1 MPDLPEIALAHE
13 LLRRF
18 RSGLHSYAM
27 GHRHYTGTSPV
38 QTARLTNP
46 GPTAEATQASTKP
59 APLLELRAVTKTFG
73 AVTALSGLEAS
84 VAPGEFVT
92 VVGPSGCGKST
103 LFNIVAGGGILRF
116 EGNSR
121 HAADLLGRVSF
132 MPQRDLL
139 FPWRNVVDNAI
150 LALEVEGVPRDQAR
164 AKALKMLPEFGLAG
178 FEKQYPNQLSGGM
191 RQRVALMRTFL
202 FERDLMLL
210 DEPFGALDALTRAM
224 MQRWLLDVWQKYR
237 RTILFITHDVDEAI
251 FLGDRVLVMTARPG
265 SVKLEQVVDLPRP
278 RRPEIVTA
286 PEFVRLKRTLLDAI
300 EEESMK
306 SFQSAI
312 AQEKVT

>member
-1 MPDLPEIALAHE
+1 LPAALQTHAASAADL
-13 LLRRF
+13 
-18 RSGLHSYAM
+18 
-27 GHRHYTGTSPV
+27 
-38 QTARLTNP
+38 
-46 GPTAEATQASTKP
+46 AT
-59 APLLELRAVTKTFG
+59 PLLELRAVSKTFG
-73 AVTALSGLEAS
+73 AVTALDGFDARVAAS
-84 VAPGEFVT
+84 EFVT

-103 LFNIVAGGGILRF
+103 LFNIVAGLEEPDAGGILRF
-116 EGNSR
+116 EGKSC

-139 FPWRNVVDNAI
+139 LPWRNVVDNAI
-150 LALEVEGVPRDQAR
+150 LALDVEGMPRAQAR

-178 FEKQYPNQLSGGM
+178 FAAHYPHQLSGGM

-265 SVKLEQVVDLPRP
+265 AVKLEQMIDLPRP

-306 SFQSAI
+306 AFQA
-312 AQEKVT
+312 AVTPEPTP

>member
-1 MPDLPEIALAHE
+1 VHAA
-13 LLRRF
+13 
-18 RSGLHSYAM
+18 
-27 GHRHYTGTSPV
+27 V
-38 QTARLTNP
+38 QTDILPLA
-46 GPTAEATQASTKP
+46 GSAEPQAKP
-59 APLLELRAVTKTFG
+59 SPLLELRAISKTFG
-73 AVTALSGLEAS
+73 QVVALSGFDAD
-84 VAPGEFVT
+84 VARGEFVT

-103 LFNIVAGGGILRF
+103 LFNIVAGLDEPDAGGALRF
-116 EGNSR
+116 EGNSC

-139 FPWRNVVDNAI
+139 LPWRNVIDNAI
-150 LALEVEGVPRDQAR
+150 LALDVEGVPRAQAR
-164 AKALKMLPEFGLAG
+164 AKALEMLPEFGLAG
-178 FEKQYPNQLSGGM
+178 FESQYPNQLSGGM

-210 DEPFGALDALTRAM
+210 DEPFGALDALTRAI
-224 MQRWLLDVWQKYR
+224 MQRWLLDVWQKHR

-300 EEESMK
+300 EEESIK
-306 SFQSAI
+306 SFQSAV
-312 AQEKVT
+312 AEEKSS

>member
-1 MPDLPEIALAHE
+1 MAVIIQKKGRSVQAVQRASRTDLAASAASEPRMPL
-13 LLRRF
+13 
-18 RSGLHSYAM
+18 
-27 GHRHYTGTSPV
+27 
-38 QTARLTNP
+38 
-46 GPTAEATQASTKP
+46 
-59 APLLELRAVTKTFG
+59 PLLELRGVAKTFDR
-73 AVTALSGLEAS
+73 VTALARFDAG

-103 LFNIVAGGGILRF
+103 LFNIVAGLVEPDAGGALRF
-116 EGNSR
+116 EGRSC

-139 FPWRNVVDNAI
+139 LPWRNVIDNAV
-150 LALEVEGVPRDQAR
+150 LALDVEGVPRKEAR
-164 AKALKMLPEFGLAG
+164 AKALRMLPEFGLAG
-178 FEKQYPNQLSGGM
+178 FEGQYPHQLSGGM

-224 MQRWLLDVWQKYR
+224 MQRWLLDVWQAHR

-265 SVKLEQVVDLPRP
+265 SVKLEQHVDLPRP
-278 RRPEIVTA
+278 RRPELVTA
-286 PEFVRLKRTLLDAI
+286 PEFIRLKRILLDAI

-306 SFQSAI
+306 AFQSAV
-312 AQEKVT
+312 AAEKTP

>member
-1 MPDLPEIALAHE
+1 VQAAFKTTVTPSPAAPE
-13 LLRRF
+13 
-18 RSGLHSYAM
+18 
-27 GHRHYTGTSPV
+27 
-38 QTARLTNP
+38 
-46 GPTAEATQASTKP
+46 P
-59 APLLELRAVTKTFG
+59 AAKSAPILELRAVTKSFG
-73 AVTALSGLEAS
+73 QVTALAGLEAS
-84 VAPGEFVT
+84 VAKGEFVT

-103 LFNIVAGGGILRF
+103 LFNIVAGLEEPDTGGILRF
-116 EGNSR
+116 EGNSC

-139 FPWRNVVDNAI
+139 LPWRNVVDNAI
-150 LALEVEGVPRDQAR
+150 LALDVEGVPRAQAR

-178 FEKQYPNQLSGGM
+178 FEQQYPHQLSGGM
-191 RQRVALMRTFL
+191 RQRVALMRSFL

-265 SVKLEQVVDLPRP
+265 SVKLEQAVDLPRP

-286 PEFVRLKRTLLDAI
+286 PEFIRLKRTLLDAI

-306 SFQSAI
+306 SFQDA
-312 AQEKVT
+312 VTREQDQ

>member
-1 MPDLPEIALAHE
+1 MRETTFIIQGISVQAA
-13 LLRRF
+13 
-18 RSGLHSYAM
+18 
-27 GHRHYTGTSPV
+27 V
-38 QTARLTNP
+38 QTNVFPLA
-46 GPTAEATQASTKP
+46 GSSDAAAKP
-59 APLLELRAVTKTFG
+59 LPLLELRAVSKTFG
-73 AVTALSGLEAS
+73 QGLHQVTALSKFEAS
-84 VAPGEFVT
+84 VAKGEFVT

-103 LFNIVAGGGILRF
+103 LFNIVAGLDEPDAGGILRF
-116 EGNSR
+116 EGNSC
-121 HAADLLGRVSF
+121 HASDLLGRVSF

-139 FPWRNVVDNAI
+139 LPWRNVVDNAI
-150 LALEVEGVPRDQAR
+150 LALDVEGVPRAQAR
-164 AKALKMLPEFGLAG
+164 AKALEMLPEFGLAG
-178 FEKQYPNQLSGGM
+178 FETQYPNQLSGGM

-210 DEPFGALDALTRAM
+210 DEPFGALDALTRAI
-224 MQRWLLDVWQKYR
+224 MQRWLLDVWQKHR

-300 EEESMK
+300 EEESIK
-306 SFQSAI
+306 SFQSLVAE
-312 AQEKVT
+312 EKSHDL